1 MKKYTS
7 VEEYLMDV
15 PDDKRIAL
23 ENLRKTIR
31 SVAPKAEE
39 VISYQIP
46 TFKYKGGL
54 VSYAAF
60 KNHCSLF
67 PWNAGLTKKFTELKD
82 YSTSK
87 GTIHFTVDK
96 PIPVALV
103 KKIIKLRMRENEE
116 RMLAKK
122 SKEPVKNTRK

>member
-1 MKKYTS
+1 MKSKTAAS
-7 VEEYLMDV
+7 VDEYMENI
-15 PDDKRIAL
+15 PEKERIVL
-23 ENLRKTIR
+23 EKLRKTIR

-67 PWNAGLTKKFTELKD
+67 PWNAGLIKKIEELKN

-96 PIPVALV
+96 PLPVALV
-103 KKIIKLRMRENEE
+103 KKIIKARMKENEE
-116 RMLAKK
+116 KVLAKK
-122 SKEPVKNTRK
+122 IKK

>member
-1 MKKYTS
+1 MKSKTAAS
-7 VEEYLMDV
+7 VDEYMENI
-15 PDDKRIAL
+15 PEKERIVL
-23 ENLRKTIR
+23 EKLRKTIR

-46 TFKYKGGL
+46 TFKYNGGL

-67 PWNAGLTKKFTELKD
+67 PWNAGLIKKIEELKN

-96 PIPVALV
+96 PLPVALV
-103 KKIIKLRMRENEE
+103 KKIIKARMKENEE
-116 RMLAKK
+116 KVLAKK
-122 SKEPVKNTRK
+122 IKK